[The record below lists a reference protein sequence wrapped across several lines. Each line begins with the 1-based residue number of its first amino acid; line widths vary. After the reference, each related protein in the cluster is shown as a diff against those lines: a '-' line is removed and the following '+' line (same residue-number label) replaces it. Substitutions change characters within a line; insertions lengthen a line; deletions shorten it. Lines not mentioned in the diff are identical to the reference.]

1 MQTLPCFIFVFE
13 FLSSVFF
20 SFYVHLVAFLIVCKV
35 ELLFLQNWQIEETLK
50 LVFPLTLCFSFGS
63 PT

>member
-1 MQTLPCFIFVFE
+1 MLTLPCFVSE
-13 FLSSVFF
+13 FLSSVFV
-20 SFYVHLVAFLIVCKV
+20 SFYVHLVAFLIVYKV
-35 ELLFLQNWQIEETLK
+35 ERFFLQNWQIEETFK